1 MKKIKNWFFKT
12 CPRSGRIVGINKK
25 NVVLKICFPLMG
37 LTALIWFLIRVV
49 PKPSRIAYPC
59 QQVAAPLAFSWPVV
73 AQNSNDTIVGRLVD
87 AKGKAIRKAL
97 VSVKDVKAETD
108 RYGIF
113 QLNNVSLRDIL
124 TVILPK
130 TEKEVQVSVNGIAYP
145 NIALG
150 PEISVTE
157 DKGEIMKLMLR
168 SLRRSR
174 SVSSTIVVTG
184 EELAATGESNLFNAL
199 AGKVPGFT
207 VVMKDNGDISAQLRG
222 STSISLDTSPLYLLD
237 GTQVERLDNVNINDI
252 KKVEISKDSNMYGA
266 KGANGVIAV
275 TLK

>member
-1 MKKIKNWFFKT
+1 MKNLLLFIF
-12 CPRSGRIVGINKK
+12 I
-25 NVVLKICFPLMG
+25 
-37 LTALIWFLIRVV
+37 
-49 PKPSRIAYPC
+49 
-59 QQVAAPLAFSWPVV
+59 LAFSWPVV

-168 SLRRSR
+168 SLRRAR

>member
-1 MKKIKNWFFKT
+1 MLMKNLLLFIF
-12 CPRSGRIVGINKK
+12 V
-25 NVVLKICFPLMG
+25 
-37 LTALIWFLIRVV
+37 
-49 PKPSRIAYPC
+49 
-59 QQVAAPLAFSWPVV
+59 LAFSWPVV

-184 EELAATGESNLFNAL
+184 EELVATGESNLFNAL

>member
-1 MKKIKNWFFKT
+1 MKNLLLFIF
-12 CPRSGRIVGINKK
+12 
-25 NVVLKICFPLMG
+25 VLAI
-37 LTALIWFLIRVV
+37 
-49 PKPSRIAYPC
+49 
-59 QQVAAPLAFSWPVV
+59 SWPVI

-87 AKGKAIRKAL
+87 AKGKAVRKAL

-113 QLNNVSLRDIL
+113 QLNNVDLQDIL

-145 NIALG
+145 NIVLG

-184 EELAATGESNLFNAL
+184 EELVATGESNLFNAL

-207 VVMKDNGDISAQLRG
+207 VIIKDNGDISAQLRG

>member
-1 MKKIKNWFFKT
+1 MKNLLLFIF
-12 CPRSGRIVGINKK
+12 V
-25 NVVLKICFPLMG
+25 
-37 LTALIWFLIRVV
+37 
-49 PKPSRIAYPC
+49 
-59 QQVAAPLAFSWPVV
+59 LAFSWPVV

-87 AKGKAIRKAL
+87 AKGKAMRKAS

-113 QLNNVSLRDIL
+113 QLNNVTLQDIL

-145 NIALG
+145 NIVLG
-150 PEISVTE
+150 PDISVTD

-184 EELAATGESNLFNAL
+184 EELVATGESNLFNAL

>member
-1 MKKIKNWFFKT
+1 MLMKNLLLFIF
-12 CPRSGRIVGINKK
+12 V
-25 NVVLKICFPLMG
+25 
-37 LTALIWFLIRVV
+37 
-49 PKPSRIAYPC
+49 
-59 QQVAAPLAFSWPVV
+59 LAFSWPVI

-87 AKGKAIRKAL
+87 AKGKAVRKAL

-113 QLNNVSLRDIL
+113 QLNNVDLQDIL
-124 TVILPK
+124 TVVLPK

-145 NIALG
+145 NIVLG

-184 EELAATGESNLFNAL
+184 EELVATGESNLFNAL

-207 VVMKDNGDISAQLRG
+207 VIVKDNGDISAQLRG

-266 KGANGVIAV
+266 KGSNGVISV
-275 TLK
+275 TRK

>member
-1 MKKIKNWFFKT
+1 M
-12 CPRSGRIVGINKK
+12 
-25 NVVLKICFPLMG
+25 
-37 LTALIWFLIRVV
+37 
-49 PKPSRIAYPC
+49 
-59 QQVAAPLAFSWPVV
+59 
-73 AQNSNDTIVGRLVD
+73 VD

>member
-1 MKKIKNWFFKT
+1 MLMKNLLLFIF
-12 CPRSGRIVGINKK
+12 I
-25 NVVLKICFPLMG
+25 
-37 LTALIWFLIRVV
+37 
-49 PKPSRIAYPC
+49 
-59 QQVAAPLAFSWPVV
+59 LAFSWPVV

>member
-1 MKKIKNWFFKT
+1 M
-12 CPRSGRIVGINKK
+12 VE
-25 NVVLKICFPLMG
+25 
-37 LTALIWFLIRVV
+37 
-49 PKPSRIAYPC
+49 
-59 QQVAAPLAFSWPVV
+59 
-73 AQNSNDTIVGRLVD
+73 

>member
-1 MKKIKNWFFKT
+1 MKNLLLFIF
-12 CPRSGRIVGINKK
+12 V
-25 NVVLKICFPLMG
+25 
-37 LTALIWFLIRVV
+37 
-49 PKPSRIAYPC
+49 
-59 QQVAAPLAFSWPVV
+59 LAFSWPVV

-113 QLNNVSLRDIL
+113 QLNNVTLQDIL

-145 NIALG
+145 NIVLG
-150 PEISVTE
+150 PDISVTD

-184 EELAATGESNLFNAL
+184 EELVATGESNLFNAL

>member
-1 MKKIKNWFFKT
+1 MKNLLLFIF
-12 CPRSGRIVGINKK
+12 V
-25 NVVLKICFPLMG
+25 
-37 LTALIWFLIRVV
+37 
-49 PKPSRIAYPC
+49 
-59 QQVAAPLAFSWPVV
+59 LAFSWPVT

-87 AKGKAIRKAL
+87 AKGKAVRKAL

-113 QLNNVSLRDIL
+113 QLNNVDLQDIL
-124 TVILPK
+124 TVVLPK

-145 NIALG
+145 NIVLG

-184 EELAATGESNLFNAL
+184 EELVATGESNLFNAL

-207 VVMKDNGDISAQLRG
+207 VIVKDNGDISAQLRG

>member
-1 MKKIKNWFFKT
+1 MLMKNLLLFIF
-12 CPRSGRIVGINKK
+12 V
-25 NVVLKICFPLMG
+25 
-37 LTALIWFLIRVV
+37 
-49 PKPSRIAYPC
+49 
-59 QQVAAPLAFSWPVV
+59 LAFSWPVI

-87 AKGKAIRKAL
+87 AKGKAVRKAL

-113 QLNNVSLRDIL
+113 QLNNVDLQDIL
-124 TVILPK
+124 TVVLPK

-145 NIALG
+145 NIVLG

-184 EELAATGESNLFNAL
+184 EELVATGESNLFNAL

-207 VVMKDNGDISAQLRG
+207 VIVKDNGDISAQLRG

>member
-1 MKKIKNWFFKT
+1 MKNLLLFIF
-12 CPRSGRIVGINKK
+12 I
-25 NVVLKICFPLMG
+25 
-37 LTALIWFLIRVV
+37 
-49 PKPSRIAYPC
+49 
-59 QQVAAPLAFSWPVV
+59 LAFSWPVV

-237 GTQVERLDNVNINDI
+237 GTQFERLDNVNINDI

>member
-1 MKKIKNWFFKT
+1 MKNLLLFIF
-12 CPRSGRIVGINKK
+12 V
-25 NVVLKICFPLMG
+25 
-37 LTALIWFLIRVV
+37 
-49 PKPSRIAYPC
+49 
-59 QQVAAPLAFSWPVV
+59 LAFSWPVV

-184 EELAATGESNLFNAL
+184 EGLVATGERNLFNAL

>member
-1 MKKIKNWFFKT
+1 MLMKNLLLFIF
-12 CPRSGRIVGINKK
+12 V
-25 NVVLKICFPLMG
+25 
-37 LTALIWFLIRVV
+37 
-49 PKPSRIAYPC
+49 
-59 QQVAAPLAFSWPVV
+59 LAFSWPVI

-87 AKGKAIRKAL
+87 AKGKAVRKAL

-113 QLNNVSLRDIL
+113 QLNNVDLQDIL

-145 NIALG
+145 NIVLG

-184 EELAATGESNLFNAL
+184 EELVATGESNLFNAL

-207 VVMKDNGDISAQLRG
+207 VIVKDNGDISAQLRG

>member
-1 MKKIKNWFFKT
+1 MKNLLLFIF
-12 CPRSGRIVGINKK
+12 I
-25 NVVLKICFPLMG
+25 
-37 LTALIWFLIRVV
+37 
-49 PKPSRIAYPC
+49 
-59 QQVAAPLAFSWPVV
+59 LAFSWPVV

-168 SLRRSR
+168 GLRRSR

>member
-1 MKKIKNWFFKT
+1 MKNLLLFIF
-12 CPRSGRIVGINKK
+12 
-25 NVVLKICFPLMG
+25 VL
-37 LTALIWFLIRVV
+37 T
-49 PKPSRIAYPC
+49 
-59 QQVAAPLAFSWPVV
+59 FSWPVI

-87 AKGKAIRKAL
+87 AKGKAVRKAL

-113 QLNNVSLRDIL
+113 QLNNVDLQDKL

-145 NIALG
+145 NIVLG
-150 PEISVTE
+150 PDISVTE

-184 EELAATGESNLFNAL
+184 EELVATGESNLFNAL

-207 VVMKDNGDISAQLRG
+207 VIVKDNGDISAQLRG

>member
-1 MKKIKNWFFKT
+1 MKNLLLFIF
-12 CPRSGRIVGINKK
+12 I
-25 NVVLKICFPLMG
+25 
-37 LTALIWFLIRVV
+37 
-49 PKPSRIAYPC
+49 
-59 QQVAAPLAFSWPVV
+59 LAFSWPVV
-73 AQNSNDTIVGRLVD
+73 AQNSNETIVGRLFD

>member
-1 MKKIKNWFFKT
+1 MKNLLLFIF
-12 CPRSGRIVGINKK
+12 I
-25 NVVLKICFPLMG
+25 
-37 LTALIWFLIRVV
+37 
-49 PKPSRIAYPC
+49 
-59 QQVAAPLAFSWPVV
+59 LAFSWPVV

-252 KKVEISKDSNMYGA
+252 KKVEISRDSNMYGA

>member
-1 MKKIKNWFFKT
+1 MKNLLLFIF
-12 CPRSGRIVGINKK
+12 V
-25 NVVLKICFPLMG
+25 
-37 LTALIWFLIRVV
+37 
-49 PKPSRIAYPC
+49 
-59 QQVAAPLAFSWPVV
+59 LAFSWPVI

-87 AKGKAIRKAL
+87 AKGKAVRKAL

-113 QLNNVSLRDIL
+113 QLNNVDLQDIL
-124 TVILPK
+124 TVVLPK

-150 PEISVTE
+150 SEISVTE

-184 EELAATGESNLFNAL
+184 EELVATGESNLFNAL

-207 VVMKDNGDISAQLRG
+207 VIVKDNGDISAQLRG

>member
-1 MKKIKNWFFKT
+1 MKNLLLFIF
-12 CPRSGRIVGINKK
+12 I
-25 NVVLKICFPLMG
+25 
-37 LTALIWFLIRVV
+37 
-49 PKPSRIAYPC
+49 
-59 QQVAAPLAFSWPVV
+59 LAFSWPVV

-207 VVMKDNGDISAQLRG
+207 VVMKDNGDISAQFRG

>member
-1 MKKIKNWFFKT
+1 MKNLLLFIF
-12 CPRSGRIVGINKK
+12 I
-25 NVVLKICFPLMG
+25 
-37 LTALIWFLIRVV
+37 
-49 PKPSRIAYPC
+49 
-59 QQVAAPLAFSWPVV
+59 LAFSWPVV

-124 TVILPK
+124 TVILHK

-222 STSISLDTSPLYLLD
+222 SSSISLDTSPLYLLD

>member
-1 MKKIKNWFFKT
+1 MKNLLLFIF
-12 CPRSGRIVGINKK
+12 I
-25 NVVLKICFPLMG
+25 
-37 LTALIWFLIRVV
+37 
-49 PKPSRIAYPC
+49 
-59 QQVAAPLAFSWPVV
+59 LAFSWPVV

-252 KKVEISKDSNMYGA
+252 KKLEISKDSNMYGA

>member
-1 MKKIKNWFFKT
+1 MKNLLLFIF
-12 CPRSGRIVGINKK
+12 I
-25 NVVLKICFPLMG
+25 
-37 LTALIWFLIRVV
+37 
-49 PKPSRIAYPC
+49 
-59 QQVAAPLAFSWPVV
+59 LAFSWPVV

-130 TEKEVQVSVNGIAYP
+130 TEKEVHVSVHGLAYP

>member
-1 MKKIKNWFFKT
+1 MKNLLLFIF
-12 CPRSGRIVGINKK
+12 I
-25 NVVLKICFPLMG
+25 
-37 LTALIWFLIRVV
+37 
-49 PKPSRIAYPC
+49 
-59 QQVAAPLAFSWPVV
+59 LAFSWPVV
-73 AQNSNDTIVGRLVD
+73 AQNSNDTIVGRLDD

>member
-1 MKKIKNWFFKT
+1 MKNLLLFIF
-12 CPRSGRIVGINKK
+12 
-25 NVVLKICFPLMG
+25 VL
-37 LTALIWFLIRVV
+37 T
-49 PKPSRIAYPC
+49 
-59 QQVAAPLAFSWPVV
+59 FSWPVI

-87 AKGKAIRKAL
+87 AKGKAVRKAL

-113 QLNNVSLRDIL
+113 QLNNVDLQDKL

-145 NIALG
+145 NIVLG

-184 EELAATGESNLFNAL
+184 EELVATGESNLFNAL

-207 VVMKDNGDISAQLRG
+207 VIVKDNGDISAQLRG

>member
-1 MKKIKNWFFKT
+1 MKNLLLFIF
-12 CPRSGRIVGINKK
+12 I
-25 NVVLKICFPLMG
+25 
-37 LTALIWFLIRVV
+37 
-49 PKPSRIAYPC
+49 
-59 QQVAAPLAFSWPVV
+59 LAFSWPVV

-113 QLNNVSLRDIL
+113 KLNNVSLRDIL

>member
-1 MKKIKNWFFKT
+1 MLMKNLLLFIF
-12 CPRSGRIVGINKK
+12 I
-25 NVVLKICFPLMG
+25 
-37 LTALIWFLIRVV
+37 
-49 PKPSRIAYPC
+49 
-59 QQVAAPLAFSWPVV
+59 LAFSWPVV

-237 GTQVERLDNVNINDI
+237 GTQVERLDNVIINDI

>member
-1 MKKIKNWFFKT
+1 MLMKNLLLFIF
-12 CPRSGRIVGINKK
+12 I
-25 NVVLKICFPLMG
+25 
-37 LTALIWFLIRVV
+37 
-49 PKPSRIAYPC
+49 
-59 QQVAAPLAFSWPVV
+59 LAFSWPVV

-237 GTQVERLDNVNINDI
+237 GTPVERLDNVNINDI

>member
-1 MKKIKNWFFKT
+1 MLMKNLLLFIF
-12 CPRSGRIVGINKK
+12 V
-25 NVVLKICFPLMG
+25 
-37 LTALIWFLIRVV
+37 
-49 PKPSRIAYPC
+49 
-59 QQVAAPLAFSWPVV
+59 LAFSWPVI

-87 AKGKAIRKAL
+87 AKGKAVRKAL

-113 QLNNVSLRDIL
+113 QLNNVDLQDIL
-124 TVILPK
+124 TVVLPK

-150 PEISVTE
+150 SEISVTE

-184 EELAATGESNLFNAL
+184 EELVATGESNLFNAL

-207 VVMKDNGDISAQLRG
+207 VIVKDNGDISAQLRG

>member
-1 MKKIKNWFFKT
+1 MKNLLLFIF
-12 CPRSGRIVGINKK
+12 I
-25 NVVLKICFPLMG
+25 
-37 LTALIWFLIRVV
+37 
-49 PKPSRIAYPC
+49 
-59 QQVAAPLAFSWPVV
+59 LAFSWPVV

-252 KKVEISKDSNMYGA
+252 KKVDISKDSNMSGA

>member
-1 MKKIKNWFFKT
+1 MKNLLLFIF
-12 CPRSGRIVGINKK
+12 I
-25 NVVLKICFPLMG
+25 
-37 LTALIWFLIRVV
+37 
-49 PKPSRIAYPC
+49 
-59 QQVAAPLAFSWPVV
+59 LAFSWPVV

-124 TVILPK
+124 TVVLPK

>member
-1 MKKIKNWFFKT
+1 MKNLLLFIF
-12 CPRSGRIVGINKK
+12 I
-25 NVVLKICFPLMG
+25 
-37 LTALIWFLIRVV
+37 
-49 PKPSRIAYPC
+49 
-59 QQVAAPLAFSWPVV
+59 LAFSWPVV

-97 VSVKDVKAETD
+97 VSVKEVKAETD

>member
-1 MKKIKNWFFKT
+1 MKNLLLFIF
-12 CPRSGRIVGINKK
+12 I
-25 NVVLKICFPLMG
+25 
-37 LTALIWFLIRVV
+37 
-49 PKPSRIAYPC
+49 
-59 QQVAAPLAFSWPVV
+59 LAFSWPVV

-130 TEKEVQVSVNGIAYP
+130 SEKEVQVSVNGIAYP

>member
-1 MKKIKNWFFKT
+1 MKNLLLFIF
-12 CPRSGRIVGINKK
+12 I
-25 NVVLKICFPLMG
+25 
-37 LTALIWFLIRVV
+37 
-49 PKPSRIAYPC
+49 
-59 QQVAAPLAFSWPVV
+59 LAFSWPVV

-237 GTQVERLDNVNINDI
+237 GAQVERLDNVNINDI

>member
-1 MKKIKNWFFKT
+1 MKNLLLFIFF
-12 CPRSGRIVGINKK
+12 
-25 NVVLKICFPLMG
+25 
-37 LTALIWFLIRVV
+37 
-49 PKPSRIAYPC
+49 
-59 QQVAAPLAFSWPVV
+59 LAFFWPVV

-87 AKGKAIRKAL
+87 AKGKAVRKAL

-113 QLNNVSLRDIL
+113 QLNNVGLQDIL

-145 NIALG
+145 NIVLG

-184 EELAATGESNLFNAL
+184 EELVATGESNLFNAL

>member
-1 MKKIKNWFFKT
+1 MKNLLLFIF
-12 CPRSGRIVGINKK
+12 V
-25 NVVLKICFPLMG
+25 
-37 LTALIWFLIRVV
+37 
-49 PKPSRIAYPC
+49 
-59 QQVAAPLAFSWPVV
+59 LAFSWPVV

-113 QLNNVSLRDIL
+113 QLNNVTLQDIL

-145 NIALG
+145 NIVLG
-150 PEISVTE
+150 PEILVTE

-184 EELAATGESNLFNAL
+184 EELVATGESNLFNAL

-207 VVMKDNGDISAQLRG
+207 VIVKDNGDISAQLRG

-252 KKVEISKDSNMYGA
+252 KKVEMSKDSNMYGA

>member
-1 MKKIKNWFFKT
+1 MKNLLLFIF
-12 CPRSGRIVGINKK
+12 I
-25 NVVLKICFPLMG
+25 
-37 LTALIWFLIRVV
+37 
-49 PKPSRIAYPC
+49 
-59 QQVAAPLAFSWPVV
+59 LAFSWPVV

-207 VVMKDNGDISAQLRG
+207 VVMKDNGDISAQVRG

>member
-1 MKKIKNWFFKT
+1 MKNLLLFIF
-12 CPRSGRIVGINKK
+12 I
-25 NVVLKICFPLMG
+25 
-37 LTALIWFLIRVV
+37 
-49 PKPSRIAYPC
+49 
-59 QQVAAPLAFSWPVV
+59 LAFSWPVV

-252 KKVEISKDSNMYGA
+252 KKVETSKDSNMYGA

>member
-1 MKKIKNWFFKT
+1 MKNLLLFIF
-12 CPRSGRIVGINKK
+12 V
-25 NVVLKICFPLMG
+25 
-37 LTALIWFLIRVV
+37 
-49 PKPSRIAYPC
+49 
-59 QQVAAPLAFSWPVV
+59 LAFSWPVV

-97 VSVKDVKAETD
+97 VSVKDVKTETD

-113 QLNNVSLRDIL
+113 QLNNVTLQDIL

-145 NIALG
+145 NIVLG

-184 EELAATGESNLFNAL
+184 EELVATGESNLFNAL